1 MKWGSMV
8 VSVNPLLLGSYVK
21 RKEGREKK
29 KGRKSGPFGGM
40 LFGEVH
46 FKFTSILKS
55 LCTTTSLYKSNLLE
69 DCNS

>member
-21 RKEGREKK
+21 KEGRGKK

-46 FKFTSILKS
+46 FKFASILKS